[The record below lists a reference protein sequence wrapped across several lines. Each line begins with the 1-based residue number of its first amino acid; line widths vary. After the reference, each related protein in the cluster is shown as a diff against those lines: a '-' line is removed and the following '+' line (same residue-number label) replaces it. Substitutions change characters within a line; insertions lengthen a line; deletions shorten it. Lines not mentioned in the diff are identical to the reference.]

1 MYMCMYVCFVH
12 TYLYLHN
19 LFCAV
24 VVAKQLSVFVE
35 FSMLIF
41 NGELFV
47 LKISPELC
55 LVTTLKA
62 GENCTAGNG
71 MCGNKLRCG
80 RCTKNPDTEGVC
92 LSGTHYVGLLLTFH

>member
-1 MYMCMYVCFVH
+1 MFVLYTPIYIYI
-12 TYLYLHN
+12 TYFVLLWSQN
-19 LFCAV
+19 N
-24 VVAKQLSVFVE
+24 SVFVE
-35 FSMLIF
+35 FAKLIF

-71 MCGNKLRCG
+71 MCGNNLRCG